1 MTESDP
7 GSRYVAARLE
17 IVASA
22 IEGVWGQIQRAY
34 LGGLDVLGR
43 DPRLL
48 CTGIGHRNGKLRG
61 GHPNIDV
68 MEAEGRIEDSLML
81 FTSTVSCSTD
91 SGRDEH
97 VIAENK

>member
-1 MTESDP
+1 MP
-7 GSRYVAARLE
+7 G
-17 IVASA
+17 
-22 IEGVWGQIQRAY
+22 
-34 LGGLDVLGR
+34 
-43 DPRLL
+43 
-48 CTGIGHRNGKLRG
+48 TGHRNGKLRG